1 MILFILIKIGLVW
14 FGLVWY
20 LMVDLLPL
28 REVGIDS
35 IESYNDV
42 DILES
47 HTGANTRIITHTDM
61 HRHTQIFIHT
71 YTHTHTHTNIYAHT
85 YTHTDITDT
94 RTYATQTDTRT
105 YSYKHESKQIHK
117 DIIIYALIFKLFIT
131 CPLHLPYHHNCK
143 ERGCNKLR
151 REERYKHFMIPK
163 ANGII
168 KPYTMMIHT
177 CDDKTC
183 LSTVLTPCKISKKEL
198 IFFYKVR

>member
-14 FGLVWY
+14 FGLV
-20 LMVDLLPL
+20 
-28 REVGIDS
+28 
-35 IESYNDV
+35 SYGWFASSPWSRDRQHR
-42 DILES
+42 ILQRCW
-47 HTGANTRIITHTDM
+47 HLGITHRRKHTDNHT
-61 HRHTQIFIHT
+61 HRYAQTHTNIYTYIH
-71 YTHTHTHTNIYAHT
+71 THTHTHTNIYAHT

-151 REERYKHFMIPK
+151 REERYEHFMIPK

-168 KPYTMMIHT
+168 KPYTMMVHT

-183 LSTVLTPCKISKKEL
+183 LSTVLTPCKISKK
-198 IFFYKVR
+198 